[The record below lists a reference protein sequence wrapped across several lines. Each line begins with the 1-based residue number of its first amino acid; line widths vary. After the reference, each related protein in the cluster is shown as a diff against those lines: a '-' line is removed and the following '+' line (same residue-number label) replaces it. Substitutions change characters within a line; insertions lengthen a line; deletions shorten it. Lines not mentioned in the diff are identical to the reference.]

1 MITIYRYELPDGG
14 GPFMTRDGFSR
25 LYSDVYFD
33 DDTLS
38 GCLTITELHRYF
50 KERHIH
56 VESNWQLVSY
66 DGEKLAEKMS
76 GEILIRKSTAV
87 RREVF

>member
-1 MITIYRYELPDGG
+1 
-14 GPFMTRDGFSR
+14 MTRDGFSR
-25 LYSDVYFD
+25 LYPDVHFN

-38 GCLTITELHRYF
+38 GCSTITDLFHYF
-50 KERHIH
+50 KNRNIPS
-56 VESNWQLVSY
+56 ESNWQLVSY
-66 DGEKLAEKMS
+66 DGEKLAEKIN